1 MNRAWTRSFE
11 TPEEA
16 AERFHGRADKTE
28 IFRRFEEKAHGCTK
42 QQAQRYAFHVAA
54 WLACAPSSY
63 IAGIMEMNLLET
75 FLLKLDGG
83 RLDGRLQ
90 TVLPRALAAL
100 ELANLPATAFEE
112 ARERLIKSLHRFP
125 CCKGRQDLA
134 IVSAEAPEDQ
144 KQAQAD
150 AKEEEKEDGDEESD
164 EGQHVNIAHESLDVV
179 QTNSFKEREEGRQVC
194 NEVCHDEPFD
204 EEAEQARAH
213 VDGHAAGE
221 EEVVSKRNIPCF
233 CWPAFFSLNP
243 IRPWVL
249 LENPMEAEQDCKS
262 SPEHFFRKMNEWTNM
277 EVSQKRGLERR
288 VMTGIIQG
296 WCGVFRYSMEDGEK
310 LSLLKQLRDASKAGA
325 SNVRDADLQALCIA

>member
-1 MNRAWTRSFE
+1 MKRAWTRSFE

-28 IFRRFEEKAHGCTK
+28 IFRKFEEKAHGCTK

-63 IAGIMEMNLLET
+63 IAGIVEMNLLET
-75 FLLKLDGG
+75 FLLKLDDG

-100 ELANLPATAFEE
+100 ELANLPATTFEE

-150 AKEEEKEDGDEESD
+150 AKGEEEEEEEEGDEESD

-179 QTNSFKEREEGRQVC
+179 QTNSFKEREGGRQVC

-233 CWPAFFSLNP
+233 CWPAFFRSIQYAPGYSL
-243 IRPWVL
+243 RTPWKR
-249 LENPMEAEQDCKS
+249 NRTANRHRSIS
-262 SPEHFFRKMNEWTNM
+262 SGR
-277 EVSQKRGLERR
+277 
-288 VMTGIIQG
+288 
-296 WCGVFRYSMEDGEK
+296 
-310 LSLLKQLRDASKAGA
+310 
-325 SNVRDADLQALCIA
+325 